1 MAVTM
6 EMVRSLLAPDE
17 PDYEKAKE
25 IGAEALPFLAGL
37 VESDDKMIASK
48 AASLAGMI
56 SGPGAAAVL
65 ERAARH
71 PTVAVRA
78 AAAHGAQNLPA
89 ADAERLLIKMMDDK
103 DPAVSHRAVIAARRV
118 PTEMIRQ
125 KLRALQA
132 AHPVE
137 FVRDAAGKSLSP

>member
-6 EMVRSLLAPDE
+6 EMVRALLAPDE

-56 SGPGAAAVL
+56 GGPAAAAVL

-78 AAAHGAQNLPA
+78 AAAHGAQNLPQP
-89 ADAERLLIKMMDDK
+89 DAERVLIKLMDDK
-103 DPAVSHRAVIAARRV
+103 DPAVVHRAIISARRV
-118 PTEMIRQ
+118 PSEMIRQ

-132 AHPVE
+132 AHPAE
-137 FVRDAAGKSLSP
+137 FVRDAAAKSLSP